1 MNDKWFPKGS
11 TTIRFQGNVNKFYV
25 TSRKEKKN
33 LFTKK
38 WEAQTTSLYIWRGEF
53 EIEYLLKNVLTL
65 KFNIYENKHISIQL
79 PEL

>member
-1 MNDKWFPKGS
+1 MINDFPREA

-25 TSRKEKKN
+25 TSRKEKKIYLQKN
-33 LFTKK
+33 GKHK
-38 WEAQTTSLYIWRGEF
+38 QQVCIWRGEF
-53 EIEYLLKNVLTL
+53 EIEYLLKYVLTL